1 MSGFFK
7 PQFTPGRGYC
17 DLLDRLFSQ
26 MTKVRIPY
34 QYRLFPKYMQRFIML
49 TIVIGIV
56 VFTTIVE
63 LMGGSIAHSYLY
75 NNIWLASDNDT
86 PECLTSY
93 DNGFTCP
100 HTDPEYYHGFY
111 WSNKIMTISI
121 LVAGTVFGVKLYRKK
136 TEKITKKPLVIMA
149 CVIVLIVIMVFAMG
163 HFRTQSYYEG
173 AYDFVMFDCFEE
185 RANAPTLHVKI
196 VYQNA
201 THVIDNK
208 NCQWEIRQ

>member
-1 MSGFFK
+1 MDFFK

-75 NNIWLASDNDT
+75 NNIWLASDNDI

-136 TEKITKKPLVIMA
+136 TEKITKKTTCHHGMRYSV
-149 CVIVLIVIMVFAMG
+149 
-163 HFRTQSYYEG
+163 
-173 AYDFVMFDCFEE
+173 DCNHGFC
-185 RANAPTLHVKI
+185 HGSF
-196 VYQNA
+196 
-201 THVIDNK
+201 
-208 NCQWEIRQ
+208 